1 MRTLN
6 LLLCETEE
14 FLESEPDP
22 SLFESANLAR
32 FYFPERGILY
42 SFLVHVII
50 FAFLIMYPLF
60 NIPPVEPIRFPERPV
75 MGRYFAPKVL
85 VYLPLVGGGSPGGG
99 LPGPRAGRVPGKPSA
114 ASIPGSKGMSHPG
127 PQRILSDVPNATN
140 RVQTLLQ
147 PGLKNPPP
155 LKLPLRLPNI
165 VRMADLGAVPRLEL
179 PRAILQAPK
188 PAAAPPAVRSV
199 VPVMPMVALSL
210 PKPVAA
216 PRMILPASLPPVI
229 PAPDLKPQEA
239 ETPAP
244 KSASIPEP
252 SRIPA
257 EQTKVEPLIPTSVM
271 PKEHPAQEISSLPGG
286 GTDRRNLLALS
297 PFPTIPEE
305 ATAIPLGE
313 ARGRFAISPE
323 PGPGGPDDKL
333 GSNIEGSSPTAGI
346 GNQASA
352 SAKAGTQMGKG
363 SGAGVA
369 SGTGAGGGGGN
380 GTGSGTGGPGR
391 GSGIGAGS
399 GSGSGTGSGSGSGTG
414 TGSGSGTGAG
424 SGSGKGAFSG
434 ISIIGG
440 VGATGTSRGA
450 APRPTTPPR
459 PLQTS
464 YGLTIIATGN
474 SGGGLPLYDVF
485 SQEEVYTVYLDMRR
499 TETDTAPS
507 WPLEFAL
514 LKNTTSQAQE
524 MQDIAGRNPQWLVLP
539 FPAYKDVPALP
550 ADLVRKYRG
559 GMIVVYAIINVEGK
573 LEQLTIKSGPEARL
587 NEIVLNALKRWIFK
601 PARVRG
607 EPVAAKV
614 LLGIPMWLP
623 E

>member
-1 MRTLN
+1 MRSLN
-6 LLLCETEE
+6 LLLREPEE
-14 FLESEPDP
+14 YLESEPEP
-22 SLFESANLAR
+22 SLFESANLVR

-42 SFLVHVII
+42 SFLVHVTI

-75 MGRYFAPKVL
+75 MGRYFEPKVL

-99 LPGPRAGRVPGKPSA
+99 LPGRRSDPGRGRPSA
-114 ASIPGSKGMSHPG
+114 AAIPGSKGMSYPG

-155 LKLPLRLPNI
+155 LKLPLRLPNL
-165 VRMADLGAVPRLEL
+165 VRMADSGPVPRPEL
-179 PRAILQAPK
+179 PRAIMQAPK
-188 PAAAPPAVRSV
+188 LPAAPPPVKSV

-210 PKPVAA
+210 PKPVQA
-216 PRMILPASLPPVI
+216 PRMILPASIPQAIPMPEVKPPE
-229 PAPDLKPQEA
+229 QEN
-239 ETPAP
+239 PAP
-244 KSASIPEP
+244 KAASIPEP
-252 SRIPA
+252 SRNTA
-257 EQTKVEPLIPTSVM
+257 EQPKAEPFTPTSVA
-271 PKEHPAQEISSLPGG
+271 PKEHPAQEISTLPGG

-297 PFPTIPEE
+297 PFPAIPEE
-305 ATAIPLGE
+305 ATAIPFGE
-313 ARGRFAISPE
+313 ARGRFAVSPE
-323 PGPGGPDDKL
+323 PGDGGPDDKL
-333 GSNIEGSSPTAGI
+333 GSKIEGPSSAVGI
-346 GNQASA
+346 GNQAS
-352 SAKAGTQMGKG
+352 G
-363 SGAGVA
+363 SGNSGTLLGRGSGSGTA
-369 SGTGAGGGGGN
+369 SGTGGGGAN
-380 GTGSGTGGPGR
+380 GTGSGPGGSGPGSGV
-391 GSGIGAGS
+391 GSGS

-424 SGSGKGAFSG
+424 SGPGKGAFSG

-450 APRPTTPPR
+450 APRPATPPR

-474 SGGGLPLYDVF
+474 SGGGLPLFDVF

-499 TETDTAPS
+499 IETDTAPP

-514 LKNTTSQAQE
+514 LQDKAQQTKE
-524 MQDIAGRNPQWLVLP
+524 LQDIASRNPQWLVLP

-550 ADLVRKYRG
+550 VELVRKYRG
-559 GMIVVYAIINVEGK
+559 GMVVVYAIINVEGK
-573 LEQLTIKSGPEARL
+573 MEQFAIKSSPDGRL
-587 NEIVLNALKRWIFK
+587 SEVVLNALKRWIFK
-601 PARVRG
+601 PARVRN

-614 LLGIPMWLP
+614 LLGIPIWLP